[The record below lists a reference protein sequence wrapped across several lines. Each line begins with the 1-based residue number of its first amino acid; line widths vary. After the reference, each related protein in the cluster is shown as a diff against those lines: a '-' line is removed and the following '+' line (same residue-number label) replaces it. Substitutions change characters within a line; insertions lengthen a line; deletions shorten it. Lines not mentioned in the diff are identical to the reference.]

1 MKIFIINQPEISI
14 TDKEAKDVISMIDSG
29 VDYIKIKGEYIP
41 VSSISGIRND
51 TGKAVTSSMWG
62 ALPSGQMKNL
72 FDERREPKGDGY
84 SKFQEMKRKFLQ
96 K

>member
-1 MKIFIINQPEISI
+1 MKIFVINQPEIPV
-14 TDKEAKDVISMIDSG
+14 TDKEAQDVIRMIDSG
-29 VDYIKIKGEYIP
+29 VDYIKIKGEYVP

-51 TGKAVTSSMWG
+51 LGKTITSSMWG
-62 ALPSGQMKNL
+62 ALPAGKMKSF

-84 SKFQEMKRKFLQ
+84 NKFQEMKRKLLQ